1 MFPKLYFLNMIKE
14 KNNTAL
20 TFEDFKTE
28 VLNDYKIAIKSRECS
43 LLGRKEVLTGKAKFG
58 IFGDGKEVPQL
69 AMAKF
74 FKNGDFRSGYY
85 RDQTFMMAIGQL
97 TIQQFFAG
105 LYGHTDI
112 AHEPMSAGRQM
123 GGHFVTHSLNDDGT
137 WKNLTKQKNSSA
149 DISPTAAQM
158 PRLLGLAQ
166 ASKIYREVPGIT
178 NKSNFSIN
186 GNEIAWGT
194 IGNASTTEGVFFE
207 TINAAGV
214 LQVPLILSVWDD
226 EYGISVHAKHQ
237 TTKESIS
244 EILKGYQREED
255 TNGFEI
261 FKVKGWDY
269 ADLIATYERAADIA
283 REKHIPV
290 LIHVEEL
297 TQPQGHSSSGSHER
311 YKNSA
316 RLAWEKDFD
325 CLRQMKLWMIAIN
338 IASPEEIEA
347 IDIQTRKEVLEGKKA
362 AWDAFIEPIIE
373 EQKEFVSLLQ
383 KIATLSKNKEA
394 ILKYAADLGSIKTPL
409 KKEILVTARKIL
421 RLVIHESGKAELS
434 NWITSYTNKTEQKF
448 GSHLFS
454 ESYSN
459 VFSVKEVS
467 PVYPTNAIEDTD
479 GRMILRDNFDA
490 IFTKYPEALIF
501 GEDAGNIGDVNQG
514 LEGLQEK
521 YGELRV
527 ADVGIRE
534 TTIIGQGIGMALR
547 GLRPI
552 AEIQY
557 LDYLLY
563 AIQILSDDLATLQY
577 RTVGKQKAPLIIRTR
592 GHRLE
597 GIWHSGSP
605 MGMIINAL
613 RGIHILVPR
622 NMTKAAGFYNTL
634 MESDE
639 PALVIECLNGYRLKE
654 KMPLNFGEFK
664 TPVGVVETIKEGTDI
679 TLVSYG
685 STLRL
690 VEQAAKELLGS
701 GINCEII
708 DIQSLLPFDINQDIA
723 KSIAKTNRLLVI
735 DEDVPG
741 GASAYILQQI
751 VENQNGYNHLDSK
764 PHTLTAKAHRPA
776 YGTDGDYFSKPSIE
790 DIFEKVYAMMNEVN
804 PSKYPNLY

>member
-1 MFPKLYFLNMIKE
+1 MIKE
-14 KNNTAL
+14 KVNTGL
-20 TFEDFKTE
+20 TFEDFRTE
-28 VLNDYKIAIKSRECS
+28 VLNDYRIAIISRECS

-69 AMAKF
+69 AMAKS

-85 RDQTFMMAIGQL
+85 RDQTFMMAIGEL
-97 TIQQFFAG
+97 TVQQFFAG
-105 LYGHTDI
+105 LYAHTDI
-112 AHEPMSAGRQM
+112 NQEPMSAGRQM
-123 GGHFVTHSLNDDGT
+123 GGHFATHSLNEDGS
-137 WKNLTKQKNSSA
+137 WKNLTEQKNSSS
-149 DISPTAAQM
+149 DISPTAGQM

-166 ASKIYREVPGIT
+166 ASKIYRNVPGIE
-178 NKSNFSIN
+178 NASNFSIN

-194 IGNASTTEGVFFE
+194 IGNASTSEGLFFE

-214 LQVPLILSVWDD
+214 LQVPMVMSVWDD

-237 TTKESIS
+237 TTKENIS
-244 EILKGYQREED
+244 EILKGYQREEG

-261 FKVKGWDY
+261 LKVKGWDY
-269 ADLIATYERAADIA
+269 VDLIATYEKAAEIA

-290 LIHVEEL
+290 LIHVDQL

-311 YKNSA
+311 YKNAA

-325 CLRQMKLWMIAIN
+325 CIRQMKLWMIAIN
-338 IASPEEIEA
+338 IATPEEIEA
-347 IDIQTRKEVLEGKKA
+347 IDLEAKKEVFEGKKA
-362 AWDAFIEPIIE
+362 AWNAFIEPIVE
-373 EQKEFVSLLQ
+373 EQNELV
-383 KIATLSKNKEA
+383 A
-394 ILKYAADLGSIKTPL
+394 ILERVAVSSNRKEEILRNVSNLKGIKSPL
-409 KKEILVTARKIL
+409 KKEILVIARKTL
-421 RLVIHESGKAELS
+421 RLVINEEDKLELS
-434 NWITSYTNKTEQKF
+434 RWITNYISKTQEKF
-448 GSHLFS
+448 SSNL
-454 ESYSN
+454 YSNSDLN
-459 VFSVKEVS
+459 VFSVKEVL
-467 PVYPTNAIEDTD
+467 PVYSENNKEDID

-490 IFTKYPEALIF
+490 IFSKYPEALIF

-514 LEGLQEK
+514 LEGMQEK

-534 TTIIGQGIGMALR
+534 ASILGQGIGMALR

-563 AIQILSDDLATLQY
+563 AIQIMSDDLATLQY

-605 MGMIINAL
+605 MGMIINAI
-613 RGIHILVPR
+613 RGIHVLVPR
-622 NMTKAAGFYNTL
+622 NMTQAAGFYNSL
-634 MESDE
+634 LECDE

-654 KMPLNFGEFK
+654 KMPLNYGEFK
-664 TPVGVVETIKEGTDI
+664 TPIGVIETLKTGNDI

-690 VEQAAKELLGS
+690 VEQAAKELLEV
-701 GINCEII
+701 GIDCEVI
-708 DIQSLLPFDINQDIA
+708 DIQSLLPLDVNQDII
-723 KSIAKTNRLLVI
+723 KSVAKTNRLLVI
-735 DEDVPG
+735 DEDLPG

-751 VENQNGYNHLDSK
+751 LEQQDAYKYLDSK
-764 PHTLTAKAHRPA
+764 PQTLTAKEHRPA
-776 YGTDGDYFSKPSIE
+776 YGTDGDYFSKPSAE
-790 DIFEKVYAMMNEVN
+790 DIFEKVYAMMNEAN
-804 PSKYPNLY
+804 PSKYPSLY